1 SVLQSCS
8 PTAPRCMPKA
18 LRYRLPCAKRCAL
31 NIIIRFPGGIMARLA
46 GKVAFITGGGGG
58 IGRATAER
66 FAEEG
71 AKVVVADIDAASG
84 EAAAAS
90 ARARGARSG
99 GDAHFLHCDVTER
112 RSVEAAIAQTIARYG
127 GLHILHNNAG
137 GSTLQDGPVTE
148 APEEEF
154 WRVIRLDL
162 FGTFLCSKV
171 GIPEIIKAG
180 GGSVINMSSNVAL
193 MALPGRDC
201 YTAAKGGV
209 ASMTR
214 SMAAEYA
221 RYKIRVNAIAPSV
234 TLTERVKRLLAGNK
248 DIEKLASTHLLG
260 LGQPIHIANMAV
272 YLASDEAEITTGQ
285 VLSVDSGV
293 TI

>member
-1 SVLQSCS
+1 MSEQGDERV
-8 PTAPRCMPKA
+8 P
-18 LRYRLPCAKRCAL
+18 
-31 NIIIRFPGGIMARLA
+31 RLA
-46 GKVAFITGGGGG
+46 GKVAFITGAGGG

-71 AKVVVADIDAASG
+71 AKVVVTDVDVGAG
-84 EAAAAS
+84 EAAAQS
-90 ARARGARSG
+90 ARAGVGNSG
-99 GDAHFLHCDVTER
+99 GDAVFMRCDVTDKA
-112 RSVEAAIAQTIARYG
+112 SVTQAIAAAVGRYG
-127 GLHILHNNAG
+127 RLDILHNNAG
-137 GSTLQDGPVTE
+137 GSTMQDGPVTE

-154 WRVIRLDL
+154 WRVIKLDL
-162 FGTFLCSKV
+162 FGTFLCCKV
-171 GIPEIIKAG
+171 GIPELIKSG
-180 GGSVINMSSNVAL
+180 GGSVINMASNVAL

-214 SMAAEYA
+214 SMAVEYA

-234 TLTERVKRLLAGNK
+234 TLSDRVKRLLAASP
-248 DIEKLASTHLLG
+248 DIDKLAKSHLLG

-285 VLSVDSGV
+285 VFPVDSGV
-293 TI
+293 TIS

>member
-1 SVLQSCS
+1 MV
-8 PTAPRCMPKA
+8 
-18 LRYRLPCAKRCAL
+18 
-31 NIIIRFPGGIMARLA
+31 RLA

-71 AKVVVADIDAASG
+71 AKVLVTDIDVAAG
-84 EAAAAS
+84 ESAAAA
-90 ARARGARSG
+90 ARAKAGISG
-99 GDAHFLHCDVTER
+99 GDAQFVHCDVTER
-112 RSVEAAIAQTIARYG
+112 ASVEKAIAQTITRFG
-127 GLHILHNNAG
+127 KLDVLHNNAG

-154 WRVIRLDL
+154 WRAVKLDL
-162 FGTFLCSKV
+162 YGTFLCSKIA
-171 GIPEIIKAG
+171 IPCIIKAG
-180 GGSVINMSSNVAL
+180 GGSVINMTSNVAL

-209 ASMTR
+209 ASLTR
-214 SMAAEYA
+214 SMAVEYA

-234 TLTERVKRLLAGNK
+234 TLTARVKRLLAGNK

-272 YLASDEAEITTGQ
+272 YLASDEAAITTGQ
-285 VLSVDSGV
+285 ILSVDSGV
-293 TI
+293 TIY